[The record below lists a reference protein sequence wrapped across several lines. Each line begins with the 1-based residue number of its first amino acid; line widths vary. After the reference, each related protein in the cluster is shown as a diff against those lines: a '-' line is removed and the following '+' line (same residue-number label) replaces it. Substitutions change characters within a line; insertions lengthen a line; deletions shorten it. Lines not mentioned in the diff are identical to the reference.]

1 MRAIERKTDQEAEMR
16 SRQVSIIAVVALL
29 ALVGPAP
36 QASAAGAS
44 SDYGRTFCQYLK
56 NKALRAST
64 PECKAKLMAEYR
76 RCLKEKGE
84 GW

>member
-1 MRAIERKTDQEAEMR
+1 MR
-16 SRQVSIIAVVALL
+16 SIQISMIAVVALL
-29 ALVGPAP
+29 ALVVPAP
-36 QASAAGAS
+36 QASVAEAN

-56 NKALRAST
+56 NKAMRAST
-64 PECKAKLMAEYR
+64 PERKAKLMAEYR